1 MPTELHPISYH
12 LRNFGQYRKLDLK
25 ASTSGNLTLL
35 GENAVGKTTL
45 ANAFFPVLI
54 DGSIATPSFNPAKS
68 SDAVAQS
75 TRPRNSTRDRR
86 DFKSMLLGW
95 GKGAYATRTGYTYLQ
110 LASDSRHVVLGI
122 GAHRQSDG
130 FKSAT
135 WWFVVD
141 SSEPVD
147 LVCTDK
153 AGVSLDK
160 DAFELANGN
169 LGAELRLFTKWEDYR
184 SAVAG
189 SVYGFDSGDSLGKL
203 ANAYR
208 LLASPILTAGNA
220 RFAPIPNALREAQEP
235 IDVPQIIAPLAKSQQ
250 ALNQVTALLGRIH
263 SGLDRLARM
272 QQNLFWGN
280 LNHLAATQLQAYTQ
294 AQAQADAA
302 IRAATTAEQQVAAF
316 DEELARVQASL
327 TEANAALSD
336 LHKRQAQQ
344 AVLEQQRAA
353 LDEQIAH
360 RHADAARDAQLQ
372 KQLVA
377 AGEQLRKAQDDL
389 AALQDAQAKFTQQS
403 EAVFAQLH
411 ARSANMQELT
421 QVLAEVNAAK
431 VLSGLQQYLTQK
443 RRQLADYQHLTDAIA
458 QSNADVA
465 LVQGMQQD
473 MGTAIDVDVTGIGS
487 NKAKSALHADN
498 TRIHETGAGKMSA
511 HADELLTKQQQLRQD
526 APDLAVW
533 LKDQAAFAEL
543 SEAVKQVVAINQQQ
557 QANTQQQAL
566 ANTRIDAVKQ
576 AVANFTAQIDPAFN
590 AAENTQ
596 AIKDLTTQ
604 RDALVIDP
612 TLDQQV
618 AGLEDK
624 VATLQ
629 QTVGKLQGDRG
640 VQAGRAQA
648 QRAQAAQA
656 KAQIHDLTQ
665 TLTQSLET
673 LQPLVLKDLA
683 VGDVPELLTFS
694 RQHRSEIRSHDFGGL
709 GSTVRDLLEGTNRQG
724 QDASK
729 ALDALFA
736 ELGYDDYATALHAA
750 RTVMKG
756 DIMTVP
762 FDLVEA
768 QAALQADVAA
778 QQKAQAELASGNDLA
793 LTNYLNAAVFSISSQ
808 YQVVPEYNAMLTAG
822 QAADG
827 IRLQID
833 LVAEPGDTTPA
844 VAEAK
849 DLTLQQRPAL
859 RHLVKTRIAQLVAD
873 PTLADDDD
881 AFMAEATRLLDT
893 RLWSRFE
900 VRIFRR
906 HSDVSE
912 LVDDTFVQS
921 GGSGAEKAQ
930 AMVLPLLL
938 VPKMQLRQANA
949 DAPHLV
955 MFDEFAD
962 KLDPETAKAFA
973 QTIAAFGF
981 NFIATMPSGAQTKI
995 LADGVANR
1003 AYEVLAPRRTD
1014 GKFHANQVHE
1024 VLRWQAAADE

>member
-12 LRNFGQYRKLDLK
+12 LRNFGQYNTLDLK
-25 ASTSGNLTLL
+25 ASAAGNLTLL

-95 GKGAYATRTGYTYLQ
+95 GKGAFATRTGYTYMQ
-110 LASDSRHVVLGI
+110 LASDTRHVVLGI

-141 SSEPVD
+141 SSAPVD
-147 LVCTDK
+147 LVCTDA

-169 LGAELRLFTKWEDYR
+169 LGAELRVFTKWEDYR

-235 IDVPQIIAPLAKSQQ
+235 IDVPQIIAPLAQSQQ
-250 ALNQVTALLGRIH
+250 ALNQVTALLGRIQ
-263 SGLDRLARM
+263 SGLERLAKM

-280 LNHLAATQLQAYTQ
+280 LNHLANTQLQAYTQ
-294 AQAQADAA
+294 AQTQEDNA

-316 DEELARVQASL
+316 DEELTRVQASL
-327 TEANAALSD
+327 TEANATLSD

-344 AVLEQQRAA
+344 AVLEQQRDA

-360 RHADAARDAQLQ
+360 RHADAARNAQLQ
-372 KQLVA
+372 QQLIDA
-377 AGEQLRKAQDDL
+377 RQQLSQAQADL
-389 AALQDAQAKFTQQS
+389 AELQAAATEFNQQS

-411 ARSANMQELT
+411 GRSANLQELT
-421 QVLAEVNAAK
+421 QVLAEVNSAK

-465 LVQGMQQD
+465 LVQGMQQE
-473 MGTAIDVDVTGIGS
+473 MGTAIEADVTGIGS
-487 NKAKSALHADN
+487 NKAKTALHADN
-498 TRIHETGAGKMSA
+498 TRIHEAGAGQMSA
-511 HADELLTKQQQLRQD
+511 HADELLTQQQQLRKD
-526 APDLAVW
+526 APDLAGW

-543 SEAVKQVVAINQQQ
+543 AALVKQVVAINKQQ
-557 QANTQQQAL
+557 QANMQQQAL
-566 ANTRIDAVKQ
+566 AGTRIDAAKQ
-576 AVANFTAQIDPAFN
+576 AVANFTAQLDPDFDAAAN
-590 AAENTQ
+590 AQ
-596 AIKDLTTQ
+596 AIEDLTAQ

-618 AGLEDK
+618 ATLENQ
-624 VATLQ
+624 VAKLQ

-640 VQAGRAQA
+640 VQAGRAQT
-648 QRAQAAQA
+648 QRAVAAQA
-656 KAQIHDLTQ
+656 KARIHDLTEQ
-665 TLTQSLET
+665 LDQSLET
-673 LQPLVLKDLA
+673 LQPVVPQASA
-683 VGDVPELLTFS
+683 VGDVAELLVFS
-694 RQHRSEIRSHDFGGL
+694 REHRSEIRNHDFAGL
-709 GSTVRDLLEGTNRQG
+709 GNTIRDLLEGTNRQG

-736 ELGYDDYATALHAA
+736 ELGYDDYATALHTA
-750 RTVMKG
+750 RTVMRG
-756 DIMTVP
+756 EMMMVP
-762 FDLVEA
+762 FDLVAA
-768 QAALQADVAA
+768 QAALQEDVAA

>member
-95 GKGAYATRTGYTYLQ
+95 GKGAYAIRTGYTYMQ

-147 LVCTDK
+147 LVCTDD

-160 DAFELANGN
+160 DAFALANGN

-316 DEELARVQASL
+316 DEELTRVQASL

-377 AGEQLRKAQDDL
+377 ASEQLRKAQDDL
-389 AALQDAQAKFTQQS
+389 AALQAAQAKFTQQS

-465 LVQGMQQD
+465 LVQGMQQE

-487 NKAKSALHADN
+487 NKAKGALHADN
-498 TRIHETGAGKMSA
+498 TRIHEAGAGKMSA

-543 SEAVKQVVAINQQQ
+543 SEAVKQVVAINKQQ

-566 ANTRIDAVKQ
+566 ANTRIDAAKQ
-576 AVANFTAQIDPAFN
+576 AVANFTAQIDPAFD

-596 AIKDLTTQ
+596 AIKDLTAQ

-665 TLTQSLET
+665 TLTQSLEN

-694 RQHRSEIRSHDFGGL
+694 REHRSEIRSHDFGGL

-881 AFMAEATRLLDT
+881 AFMNEATRLLDT